1 MFQSAV
7 GRKNYEDAVNAAV
20 DNLQGYLDGS
30 IAKAVRD
37 YIETQTS
44 ASSELEAK
52 SKLVGQWIAMGIYL
66 VAAKLSQGG
75 NKVHL
80 MYWDERALMALIV
93 AGGKLTCDN
102 IEDRITEVKGLL
114 DYMVK

>member
-1 MFQSAV
+1 MILWWLSFRHWGMALAIRS
-7 GRKNYEDAVNAAV
+7 R
-20 DNLQGYLDGS
+20 YLDGS
-30 IAKAVRD
+30 IAEAVRA
-37 YIETQTS
+37 YIEAQTS

-80 MYWDERALMALIV
+80 MYWDERALIV
-93 AGGKLTCDN
+93 AGGKLTCDT
-102 IEDRITEVKGLL
+102 IEDRITEIEGLL